1 MGNKP
6 IQPMSCRVRYLVF
19 SVFLMVPR
27 VLFAADVNNQPSVFD
42 MPKYIYDDYMIASER
57 VFTEEAKPYWWAVGL
72 STAVMIATDDKWIEE
87 SQRLGKRWGISSDD
101 NTTTVARYKDVNILR
116 LPQDTGSYL
125 YFIGD
130 GWTHA
135 AIAAGFLTVGSWTD
149 DAQAYNVGF
158 QLVEGMITTTIATQT
173 LKHITGRESPSEAT
187 SPTGQWDLFPNQ
199 KAYFDNVAKYDAFPS
214 GHLAVGVMTLTVVS
228 KTYPEN
234 PWIMPAGVTLLS
246 LLSFQMMNN
255 EVHWA
260 SDYPLAIALGYTFGS
275 VAYERGQQS
284 PDIESGSEAVR
295 WLPLITQEGAGL
307 SFNYVF

>member
-1 MGNKP
+1 MMNHL
-6 IQPMSCRVRYLVF
+6 RYFGFVLL
-19 SVFLMVPR
+19 LMFPR
-27 VLFAADVNNQPSVFD
+27 GLFAADIQYNPSVFD
-42 MPKYIYDDYMIASER
+42 MPAYIYDDYLIAYEH
-57 VFTEEAKPYWWAVGL
+57 VFAEEAVPYWWAVGL

-87 SQRLGKRWGISSDD
+87 SQRLGKRLDIASDD
-101 NTTTVARYKDVNILR
+101 KTTTVAKYKDINLLR
-116 LPQDTGSYL
+116 LPKDTGSL
-125 YFIGD
+125 MYFIGD

-135 AIAAGFLTVGSWTD
+135 AIAAGFLAVGTWSD
-149 DAQAYNVGF
+149 DQQAYNAGF

-187 SPTGQWDLFPNQ
+187 SPTGQWDFFPNQ

-228 KTYPEN
+228 KNYPDN
-234 PWIMPAGVTLLS
+234 PWIMPTGVTLLS

-275 VAYERGQQS
+275 IAFERGQMS
-284 PDIESGSEAVR
+284 PHEIDESSAAT
-295 WLPLITQEGAGL
+295 WLPLITEDGIGL
-307 SFNYVF
+307 ALNYTF